1 MDVHKIEKIEQN
13 LYRKMDSSY
22 KDLAESILEQQALT
36 PEIEEQMIALIQET
50 IKEI

>member
-1 MDVHKIEKIEQN
+1 VDIHKIEKIEQN
-13 LYRKMDSSY
+13 LYGKMDSSY
-22 KDLAESILEQQALT
+22 KALTESILEQQTLT